1 MGMGYPPELRL
12 KMRNLLS
19 VVAGLVAL
27 AACLS
32 ARCAAEIAE
41 DKVQVASVLSGE
53 FASVFYANSK
63 PLLEEHLI
71 DSKSIGSEGSLE
83 RPFSYLYEAYAI
95 VPGHLFKEI
104 LKAGNGVFVG
114 AKDFRRPEGS
124 LGLGDVRSR
133 RCYVV
138 LLKNAGSFDIA
149 LYLRRFQPATLIDR
163 GVWRWSAHI
172 DEFGPEAVDGM
183 PMGKPKTSSIYSRQI
198 GNRFLLLSND
208 LEEMKI
214 VSDRLVVGS
223 QGHPT
228 QDEIQEWGEIT
239 QNQLW
244 GYRLYEHNADLDK
257 VAAGTQEVSPG
268 TKAIACFLRPD
279 RKALTVRV
287 FTSSAEGEETIR
299 RLNSE
304 KLFPL
309 LEPIGNGTWESEIP
323 TSDGAALNV
332 AVGLFGFIIYS

>member
-1 MGMGYPPELRL
+1 
-12 KMRNLLS
+12 MRNLLS
-19 VVAGLVAL
+19 VVASLVAL

-32 ARCAAEIAE
+32 ARSAAEIAE

-53 FASVFYANSK
+53 FASIFYANSK
-63 PLLEEHLI
+63 PLLEARLI

-83 RPFSYLYEAYAI
+83 RPFSYLSEAYAI

-114 AKDFRRPEGS
+114 AKDFRPPEGA
-124 LGLGDVRSR
+124 LGLGDVLSR

-138 LLKNAGSFDIA
+138 LLKNSGTFDIA
-149 LYLRRFQPATLIDR
+149 LYLRRFPPAKLIDR
-163 GVWRWSAHI
+163 DVWKWSVHI
-172 DEFGPEAVDGM
+172 DEFDSDLVNGV
-183 PMGKPKTSSIYSRQI
+183 PMGKPKTTSIYSRQI

-208 LEEMKI
+208 LQEMEI
-214 VSDRLVVGS
+214 VSDRLVASS
-223 QGHPT
+223 QGHPS
-228 QDEIQEWGEIT
+228 QDEIREWSELT

-244 GYRLYEHNADLDK
+244 GYRLYEHNEDLDK
-257 VAAGTQEVSPG
+257 MAAGTQEVSPG

-279 RKALTVRV
+279 RKTLTVRM
-287 FTSSAEGEETIR
+287 FTSSIEGAETIK

-309 LEPIGNGTWESEIP
+309 FKPIGNGAWESVIP
-323 TSDGAALNV
+323 TSDGAALN
-332 AVGLFGFIIYS
+332 AAMGLFGFIAYS

>member
-1 MGMGYPPELRL
+1 
-12 KMRNLLS
+12 MRNLLS

-32 ARCAAEIAE
+32 AHCTAEIAE
-41 DKVQVASVLSGE
+41 DKVQVASALSGE

-63 PLLEEHLI
+63 PLLEGHLI

-83 RPFSYLYEAYAI
+83 RPFGYLYEAYAT

-114 AKDFRRPEGS
+114 AKDFRPPEGS
-124 LGLGDVRSR
+124 LGLGEVRSR

-138 LLKNAGSFDIA
+138 LLKNAGSFNIA
-149 LYLRRFQPATLIDR
+149 LYLRRFQPAMLLDR
-163 GVWRWSAHI
+163 GVWKWSVHI
-172 DEFGPEAVDGM
+172 DEFGPEVVNGM
-183 PMGKPKTSSIYSRQI
+183 PMGKPKASSIYSRQI

-208 LEEMKI
+208 LQEMKI
-214 VSDRLVVGS
+214 IGDRLVASS
-223 QGHPT
+223 QIHPS
-228 QDEIQEWGEIT
+228 QDEIQEWGELT

-244 GYRLYEHNADLDK
+244 GYRQYEQYEDLDK
-257 VAAGTQEVSPG
+257 MAAGTYEVSPG
-268 TKAIACFLRPD
+268 TRAIACFLRPD

-287 FTSSAEGEETIR
+287 FTSSTGGEETIR
-299 RLNSE
+299 RLNSK

-309 LEPIGNGTWESEIP
+309 LEPIGNGTWESVIP